1 MKIDQLKVLFELQAL
16 QNMSTAGTADSS
28 SSNNLFQELLGSFS
42 SSGTGTA
49 DSIMQNT
56 LGSYAGISS
65 AAASSNL
72 MQTSATSSL
81 LPISLTK
88 LAKSDSSSNGDF
100 DDIIQKAAAK
110 YGVPEKLISS
120 VIKVESNFNPNA
132 TSYAGASGL
141 MQLMPATARG
151 LGVNNT
157 YDPEQNIMGGTKY
170 LKQML
175 TKYDGDVSLALAAY
189 NAGPGNVNK
198 YGGIPPFKETQNYV
212 AKVTQHYTA

>member
-16 QNMSTAGTADSS
+16 QNMSTAGTTANSPS
-28 SSNNLFQELLGSFS
+28 NLFQELLGSFS

-49 DSIMQNT
+49 DNIIQNT
-56 LGSYAGISS
+56 LGSFTGTSTATSL
-65 AAASSNL
+65 NPL
-72 MQTSATSSL
+72 QTSTTGSL
-81 LPISLTK
+81 LPLSLTK
-88 LAKSDSSSNGDF
+88 LAKTDSSSNGDI
-100 DDIIQKAAAK
+100 DNIIQKAAAK

-151 LGVNNT
+151 LGVDNV

-175 TKYDGDVSLALAAY
+175 TKYDGNVSLALAAY

-212 AKVTQHYTA
+212 TKVTQHYTA

>member
-42 SSGTGTA
+42 SSETGAA

-65 AAASSNL
+65 AASSNL